1 MKFRY
6 LVIVAA
12 FFMLIGGYIFSS
24 DTVLGQNSSVNV
36 LNPWKVVSGYI
47 LPRDASN
54 GLQIDSLASSNDCLV
69 TDATGKV
76 STATCGVGGGTTEPV
91 YWLNNGT
98 YVWSSTTASAP
109 TFVATSSA
117 ATSSL
122 PYLSVT
128 GFKIGSDYITDL
140 TGTGL
145 TVSGNALA
153 VSLANDYI
161 TPNMVL
167 STGQTDEYCLTY
179 EATGSTWEWQ
189 PCGSGGSSSGW
200 STTTSSVAGQL
211 NLYSLNETDIVNIGS
226 NSTTTSEFWFDPNTV
241 RMAVNGSNGTSSVVL
256 GSSNNEWVLGTSD
269 TDKSLRIA
277 SSTGLLD
284 GATASFSIAKSGL
297 LTFGNASSTQLSWTA
312 TSSGSNG
319 INITSGCYAI
329 SGTCITGTGSTFST
343 SSADYWA
350 QNDLTLTEIDT
361 GVGASSTYLRSNESA
376 PVWGG
381 IYWGDLA
388 NMPADFADGVDNTGG
403 APAWGSITGTLSNQ
417 TDLQNALNL
426 KIDNS
431 TTTLP
436 LIAHLAGLVDYGSS
450 SATTTALGHLKVTSD
465 FAVGGNSYLST
476 INSTSTATNTFT
488 GPLVAPLIDNGGTV
502 YNVKAQG
509 AICDGVNDD
518 TAAINTTLALGG
530 ITFFPAGT
538 CLVTTLTLP
547 SGAHLRGVGHGQ
559 YSTTTPATQRS
570 ILKLKNT
577 TNADLLYIPD
587 GRPYGTIENIEL
599 DGNKANNSLGIG
611 IDFSDAGA
619 SGEAAW
625 RLDNVEVYNTAGI
638 GIYVGSNRQAVYGN
652 HVLITGAGEHGIQI
666 KGSDSTWNKL
676 MVGSSAWS
684 NIVAQAY
691 ATRFIGGD
699 TWSAGDQGI
708 SVVSTLISITD
719 MGVDRNS
726 KNGILIDSG
735 ASNVTIKGVLFHSN
749 SQGADNTYSDIN
761 INTSGGSFVIVGNTF
776 GPLDAGITNKRKY
789 AIDTNSSNTATV
801 GINAYDSSASA
812 TGYTD
817 SGTNASLV
825 LPTGTFIKSG
835 SNIIFGGNG
844 TNTLFRPDSSGGDIQ
859 FQSFAGDTNTT
870 FKDDGNVGIGTSS
883 PYSKLSVAGQV
894 VAANYVATSTTASS
908 TVEAIT
914 ATAIGI
920 AGKFFVSAT
929 QFWSQVAATF
939 SQGIT
944 VLVSFVVPNSTN
956 PTTEVDATGEI
967 AINTTAASSSVRFY
981 DGSAERALNPD
992 KDKTLIVS
1000 SSTIAAIGGNPSA
1013 TSTLVLNAPARPET
1027 YLSIYC
1033 RTTTGTQSFRLGDG
1047 TASTTGF
1054 QCGTS
1059 GTEVS
1064 APSNANFVRR
1074 ETEYL
1079 EMGPLSAS
1087 TVVTT
1092 LVFQVRTDAD

>member
-343 SSADYWA
+343 TSADYWA

-361 GVGASSTYLRSNESA
+361 GVGASSTYLRSNGSA

-476 INSTSTATNTFT
+476 IKTGTWNGTSIGDAYIDDTITASNYVLTSAFNGLFDTRLGATTSLPQLGTLAGLVTFGSSSATTTAAGHLKVTGALTVNGDYITDITGTGLSVSGGVLNVTATGSTE
-488 GPLVAPLIDNGGTV
+488 PVYWLHNGT
-502 YNVKAQG
+502 Y
-509 AICDGVNDD
+509 
-518 TAAINTTLALGG
+518 
-530 ITFFPAGT
+530 
-538 CLVTTLTLP
+538 
-547 SGAHLRGVGHGQ
+547 
-559 YSTTTPATQRS
+559 
-570 ILKLKNT
+570 
-577 TNADLLYIPD
+577 
-587 GRPYGTIENIEL
+587 
-599 DGNKANNSLGIG
+599 
-611 IDFSDAGA
+611 
-619 SGEAAW
+619 
-625 RLDNVEVYNTAGI
+625 
-638 GIYVGSNRQAVYGN
+638 
-652 HVLITGAGEHGIQI
+652 
-666 KGSDSTWNKL
+666 
-676 MVGSSAWS
+676 AWS
-684 NIVAQAY
+684 SSTV
-691 ATRFIGGD
+691 
-699 TWSAGDQGI
+699 
-708 SVVSTLISITD
+708 SV
-719 MGVDRNS
+719 
-726 KNGILIDSG
+726 
-735 ASNVTIKGVLFHSN
+735 
-749 SQGADNTYSDIN
+749 
-761 INTSGGSFVIVGNTF
+761 
-776 GPLDAGITNKRKY
+776 P
-789 AIDTNSSNTATV
+789 AI
-801 GINAYDSSASA
+801 
-812 TGYTD
+812 
-817 SGTNASLV
+817 
-825 LPTGTFIKSG
+825 
-835 SNIIFGGNG
+835 
-844 TNTLFRPDSSGGDIQ
+844 
-859 FQSFAGDTNTT
+859 
-870 FKDDGNVGIGTSS
+870 
-883 PYSKLSVAGQV
+883 
-894 VAANYVATSTTASS
+894 VATSTTVSSTFASKVGVGTTTPAWMLTSASS
-908 TVEAIT
+908 TAPQLALT
-914 ATAIGI
+914 DPGATADKKHWTVRSSNGSL
-920 AGKFFVSAT
+920 FFATSTDAYATSAT
-929 QFWSQVAATF
+929 AAMSIVPSSGTYLGVAT
-939 SQGIT
+939 SSPWRTLSVSGT
-944 VLVSFVVPNSTN
+944 VAFNGL
-956 PTTEVDATGEI
+956 
-967 AINTTAASSSVRFY
+967 TTAAGTPNTVCINATTKEVTENAALTCTVSSILFKHDVKPLVLDSISIIGRMNPVEFVYNDQPSRIRYGFIAEELDNIDYRLADGFDEDGRPRSIDQNAILAVIVRAVQEQQAEIDAFV
-981 DGSAERALNPD
+981 DRSAEHWQWVALILLAFWNGYQQI
-992 KDKTLIVS
+992 L
-1000 SSTIAAIGGNPSA
+1000 
-1013 TSTLVLNAPARPET
+1013 L
-1027 YLSIYC
+1027 
-1033 RTTTGTQSFRLGDG
+1033 
-1047 TASTTGF
+1047 
-1054 QCGTS
+1054 
-1059 GTEVS
+1059 
-1064 APSNANFVRR
+1064 RR
-1074 ETEYL
+1074 Y
-1079 EMGPLSAS
+1079 
-1087 TVVTT
+1087 
-1092 LVFQVRTDAD
+1092 ADRS